1 MRKSKTVKNLTSAIF
16 DHSQDLAIWINEKL
30 VIVITGDKVAN
41 VSHLK

>member
-1 MRKSKTVKNLTSAIF
+1 MRKSKTVKNLTYTIL

-30 VIVITGDKVAN
+30 VITGDKVAN